1 MIVEIIKHT
10 PNWVFILFIGLVVLG
25 YSQTKDRRKKLNRI
39 LILPIVIILLSISGI
54 YSAFGTI
61 KYALILYFIGGVIS
75 LVIGLKLSFPKNV
88 KYNKSDDSFNIPGSW
103 IPMILIL
110 IIFLLNILL
119 QLLLQENYLLLV
131 K

>member
-1 MIVEIIKHT
+1 M
-10 PNWVFILFIGLVVLG
+10 
-25 YSQTKDRRKKLNRI
+25 
-39 LILPIVIILLSISGI
+39 ILLSISGI

-110 IIFLLNILL
+110 VIFFIKYFVAVVIARKLPIASEIEFIAIISLLYGILCGIFVSRSIVTIKSK
-119 QLLLQENYLLLV
+119 YII